1 MVAKKGAEKK
11 NTKVAPAKKS
21 AAKVNVAKA
30 AAKKAPAKKVNVT
43 KAAAKKAPTKKLNV
57 TKVAAKKAP
66 AKKVIVTKAA
76 AKKAPAKKVIV
87 TKAAAKKAPTK
98 KVIVEKAVVEKAPVK
113 NNAKP
118 VAKAKTTTVKKT
130 VKVVSA
136 KHSNMVIAEVVPE
149 PVSLIPPTP
158 RNKVKSILV
167 TQPKPESE
175 KSPYF
180 DLAKKCNIKV
190 DFREFIHVEG
200 ISASDFRRDRINIL
214 DYSAVI
220 FTSRNAADH
229 YFRMC
234 QEMRITVPES
244 MKYFCISE
252 STAYYLQK
260 YVIFRKRKIFHGKQT
275 FADMMDVIKK
285 HKDDKFLLPC
295 TDIANVEGSELL
307 EKAKIRYAKAVIYK
321 TVCSDLSDLANVN
334 YDVIVFF
341 SPSGIKS
348 LFQNFPDF
356 KQNLTRIAAFGAS
369 TSKAAEEANLHVDI
383 KAPNPQAPSM
393 TMALEQY
400 ITSVNKGK

>member
-1 MVAKKGAEKK
+1 MKAKNILVAKKGAAKK
-11 NTKVAPAKKS
+11 TTKVVAPSKK
-21 AAKVNVAKA
+21 AAPKAKA
-30 AAKKAPAKKVNVT
+30 VKTTPVKVAA
-43 KAAAKKAPTKKLNV
+43 
-57 TKVAAKKAP
+57 KVAAKKTKAVAKTIAKPAIKVKAVP
-66 AKKVIVTKAA
+66 AKKTVSQTA
-76 AKKAPAKKVIV
+76 AKKAVSPVVKKPV
-87 TKAAAKKAPTK
+87 KAAK
-98 KVIVEKAVVEKAPVK
+98 EKATETPQLVAEPVK
-113 NNAKP
+113 
-118 VAKAKTTTVKKT
+118 VSTVP
-130 VKVVSA
+130 A
-136 KHSNMVIAEVVPE
+136 
-149 PVSLIPPTP
+149 TP

-180 DLAKKCNIKV
+180 DLAKKCNVKV

-200 ISASDFRRDRINIL
+200 VSASDFRRDRINIL

-295 TDIANVEGSELL
+295 TDIANVEGAELL

-341 SPSGIKS
+341 SPSGVKS

-356 KQNLTRIAAFGAS
+356 KQNLTRIAAFGA
-369 TSKAAEEANLHVDI
+369 TTAKAVEDANLYVDI

-400 ITSVNKGK
+400 ITAVNKGK

>member
-1 MVAKKGAEKK
+1 MKAKNILVAKKGSKGKATKVVAAPKKTISNKKSSESKVSKPKLKKEATPKKVASKTKVIEKTLVTKK
-11 NTKVAPAKKS
+11 NTKLTEKPLVTKKNAKEKEKKS
-21 AAKVNVAKA
+21 PKIKLKETIEVVKEPIKVNTA
-30 AAKKAPAKKVNVT
+30 
-43 KAAAKKAPTKKLNV
+43 
-57 TKVAAKKAP
+57 
-66 AKKVIVTKAA
+66 
-76 AKKAPAKKVIV
+76 
-87 TKAAAKKAPTK
+87 
-98 KVIVEKAVVEKAPVK
+98 
-113 NNAKP
+113 
-118 VAKAKTTTVKKT
+118 
-130 VKVVSA
+130 
-136 KHSNMVIAEVVPE
+136 
-149 PVSLIPPTP
+149 PPTP

-167 TQPKPESE
+167 TQPKPEGE

-180 DLAKKCNIKV
+180 DLAKKCNVKV

-200 ISASDFRRDRINIL
+200 VPASDFRRDRINIL

-295 TDIANVEGSELL
+295 TDIANVEGAELL

-341 SPSGIKS
+341 SPSGVKS

-356 KQNLTRIAAFGAS
+356 KQNLTRIAAFGA
-369 TSKAAEEANLHVDI
+369 TTAKAVEDANLYVDI

-400 ITSVNKGK
+400 ITAVNKGK